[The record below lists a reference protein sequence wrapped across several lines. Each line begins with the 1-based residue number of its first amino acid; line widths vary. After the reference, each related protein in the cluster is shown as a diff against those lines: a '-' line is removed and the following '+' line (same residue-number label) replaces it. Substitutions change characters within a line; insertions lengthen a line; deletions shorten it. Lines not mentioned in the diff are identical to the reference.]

1 MRQDRFQAPLANPS
15 VNQPTNPTL
24 EADACRRWMV
34 MQMRSGAAFLGAPPE
49 RLFSRCG
56 EWAASEAVAG
66 TRPRDPAANNQR
78 DDDLAF
84 EMLLNPKEHEEF
96 TIVRHSVQSALGDV
110 CADPVLLEMEKAV
123 LKQATVQHLYS
134 QMSGRLKP
142 GCTEAALM
150 AALHPT
156 PAVCGQPQVRRWLN
170 FDHARTTPRLWQI
183 MERIV
188 AQRKRWLRSVMFA
201 G

>member
-1 MRQDRFQAPLANPS
+1 
-15 VNQPTNPTL
+15 
-24 EADACRRWMV
+24 

-66 TRPRDPAANNQR
+66 TRPRDPAANDQR

-110 CADPVLLEMEKAV
+110 CAEPVLLEMEKAV

-156 PAVCGQPQVRRWLN
+156 PAVCGQPQVSSSASQRIEPATPVGCARHSWGVKHAPRAANHVVRDSTRRHHGFGKAPSTESIAVN
-170 FDHARTTPRLWQI
+170 
-183 MERIV
+183 V
-188 AQRKRWLRSVMFA
+188 KRA
-201 G
+201 